1 MQLSDKMGVTEVVLS
16 YDSPLIAFVRPTCLE
31 MYQLPLRQQPSSSS
45 QHSWGKKDPENRKY
59 KSRITAPA
67 KGHAGSA
74 TI

>member
-45 QHSWGKKDPENRKY
+45 QHS
-59 KSRITAPA
+59 
-67 KGHAGSA
+67 
-74 TI
+74 